1 VPQKPNDAS
10 LITISQVQLG
20 SLIMA
25 KVSHLHMRDVKG
37 FGSAFDTK
45 NMGKQFI

>member
-1 VPQKPNDAS
+1 MPQKPKDAS
-10 LITISQVQLG
+10 LITISQVQL
-20 SLIMA
+20 IMA
-25 KVSHLHMRDVKG
+25 KVSHLHMHDVKG